1 MNFRWLQE
9 LREPIADKRSVQPSR
24 RKCSKMMHSSMCV
37 GICLRQQEVSPK
49 YTRCLRQEG
58 LTMYIA
64 DAETRRQS
72 ASDFTRALMEQ
83 FESRVTEIISR
94 YIQGYLAEYASN
106 PQANWK
112 SKDTAIF
119 LLTSIAARGSTA
131 HHGVTSTN
139 SLIDV
144 VQFFSDHV
152 VQDLQPSSGQ
162 ASGASGAPHP
172 IIVADAIKFLYTFRS
187 QLTKEQLLSVIP
199 MLSPHLQSQSFVIHT
214 YAAMTIERVLF
225 IKQNNMLV

>member
-1 MNFRWLQE
+1 MFEDDAFEYVRRDLLE
-9 LREPIADKRSVQPSR
+9 TAGGKRLRNPPRSSLETN
-24 RKCSKMMHSSMCV
+24 
-37 GICLRQQEVSPK
+37 ICR
-49 YTRCLRQEG
+49 T
-58 LTMYIA
+58 A

-94 YIQGYLAEYASN
+94 YIQGYLAEYATN

-112 SKDTAIF
+112 SKDTAVF

-152 VQDLQPSSGQ
+152 VQDLQPPSAQ
-162 ASGASGAPHP
+162 ANGSSGAPHP

-199 MLSPHLQSQSFVIHT
+199 MLSPHLQSGSFVIHT
-214 YAAMTIERVLF
+214 YAAMTIERILF
-225 IKQNNMLV
+225 IKQNNMLMWVQCTV